1 MNNRQWS
8 EERKPKIVE
17 LDYQKIRKRKNFM
30 KRIERRW
37 DLEYM
42 ESKSMTQNLV
52 DNAKRFKKEG

>member
-1 MNNRQWS
+1 MNNREWS
-8 EERKPKIVE
+8 EEQKPKIVE

>member
-1 MNNRQWS
+1 MNNREWS
-8 EERKPKIVE
+8 EGQKPKIVE